1 MDKVGGL
8 LDNVTQSCINA
19 LTYWCA
25 SYQKGEIAINSS
37 RNLGLFVHKE
47 LLSWKPKPYRPIQR
61 MLELN
66 FLTLI
71 LDTNYVLRRQTD
83 LRIISKWMIKLKV
96 LHSYGVQRAWRT
108 AWSLPV
114 MSLARTRGGFQ
125 QANRRKDHVTSDC
138 HACKRNGVFH
148 EAGIIKVSDS
158 CLCNL
163 ASWPCSICSG

>member
-1 MDKVGGL
+1 MSSVAASFTSVHFFRLLLFPKQLDRCLAIVRNGLATDICGAALFLAHMDKVGGL

-19 LTYWCA
+19 LTDWCT

-37 RNLGLFVHKE
+37 RSLGLFVHKE

-83 LRIISKWMIKLKV
+83 LRIISK
-96 LHSYGVQRAWRT
+96 
-108 AWSLPV
+108 
-114 MSLARTRGGFQ
+114 
-125 QANRRKDHVTSDC
+125 
-138 HACKRNGVFH
+138 
-148 EAGIIKVSDS
+148 
-158 CLCNL
+158 
-163 ASWPCSICSG
+163 